1 MEWFAEVWNFP
12 LLKTGDGELLLGRL
26 LGLLLIVVG
35 AWWGAVFIERSIKRV
50 AARARGGT
58 GSLAAVFTW
67 ARIARYL
74 VWIVATMV
82 GLQYVGV
89 DLASF
94 ALIGGAVG
102 VGIGF
107 GLQNIFSNFIS
118 GVILLLE
125 KTLKVGDFVDLESG
139 VRGHVREISLRF
151 TRVSTNDNVDVI
163 VPNSEFVNGRVVNW
177 TLDDR
182 LRRTHVAFGVAYGTD
197 KDAVREAALKAAR
210 RVEST
215 HEDDTRKAEVWLVG
229 MGESSLDFELVVWVG
244 ADFVARP
251 ASIEAKYLWAIHDE
265 LEKAGI
271 SIPFPQRDIH
281 FDPQGL
287 TVRLDRGSGAG
298 RGATGT

>member
-1 MEWFAEVWNFP
+1 MDWLAEVWNFP
-12 LLKTGDGELLLGRL
+12 LLKTGDGDLLLGRL

-35 AWWGAVFIERSIKRV
+35 AWWGAVVIERMIKRV
-50 AARARGGT
+50 ARNARAGA
-58 GSLAAVFTW
+58 GSQAAIFTW

-82 GLQYVGV
+82 GLQYLGV

-151 TRVSTNDNVDVI
+151 TRISTNDNVDVV

-215 HEDDTRKAEVWLVG
+215 FEDDTRKAEVWLVG

-265 LEKAGI
+265 LEQAGI

-287 TVRLDRGSGAG
+287 TVRLDRGRGSNSGTG
-298 RGATGT
+298 GA

>member
-1 MEWFAEVWNFP
+1 MDWLIEAWNFP
-12 LLKTGDGELLLGRL
+12 LLRTAEGDLHLGRV

-35 AWWGAVFIERSIKRV
+35 AWWVALLLEQSIKRI
-50 AARARGGT
+50 ARSTRRGAENR
-58 GSLAAVFTW
+58 AAVFTW
-67 ARIARYL
+67 ARIVRYV
-74 VWIVATMV
+74 VWFLGTLI
-82 GLQYVGV
+82 GLQYLGV

-107 GLQNIFSNFIS
+107 GLQTIFSNFIS

-125 KTLKVGDFVDLESG
+125 KTLKVGDYVDLQSG

-151 TRVSTNDNVDVI
+151 TRISTNDNVDVI

-182 LRRTHVAFGVAYGTD
+182 LRRMHVGFGVAYGSD
-197 KDAVREAALKAAR
+197 KDRVREAALAAAR
-210 RVEST
+210 TVEST
-215 HEDDTRKAEVWLVG
+215 YEDAEHPVEVWLTR

-251 ASIEAKYLWAIHDE
+251 SSMEARYLWAIHDA
-265 LEKAGI
+265 LIKAGI
-271 SIPFPQRDIH
+271 TIPFPQRDLH
-281 FDPQGL
+281 FGPDAL
-287 TVRLDRGSGAG
+287 TVRLEGARPPTADDG
-298 RGATGT
+298 KA

>member
-74 VWIVATMV
+74 VWIVPTMV

-177 TLDDR
+177 TLADR

-229 MGESSLDFELVVWVG
+229 MAESSLDFELVV
-244 ADFVARP
+244 
-251 ASIEAKYLWAIHDE
+251 
-265 LEKAGI
+265 
-271 SIPFPQRDIH
+271 
-281 FDPQGL
+281 
-287 TVRLDRGSGAG
+287 
-298 RGATGT
+298 